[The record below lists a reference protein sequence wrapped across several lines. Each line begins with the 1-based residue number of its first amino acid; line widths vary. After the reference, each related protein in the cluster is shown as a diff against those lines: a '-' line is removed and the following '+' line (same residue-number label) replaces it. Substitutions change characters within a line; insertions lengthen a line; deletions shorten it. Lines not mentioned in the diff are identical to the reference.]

1 MLPKPLAAA
10 LLTAF
15 ALPVVATQDYQFD
28 FWPLEGA
35 RKDPRFL
42 ELREGPYGSVAIA
55 KVRSIPGRNDKA
67 FESEAVF
74 ELSTDSRILRR
85 WQLPVNASLV
95 AVQGT
100 VLLFQHGLRTYRTTT
115 TGAVEAAR
123 PLPPSTEIVEAQ
135 CKMPK
140 VFEGSA
146 YARCWAVPRVG
157 KQARVILA
165 LQAPCT

>member
-10 LLTAF
+10 LLTAL
-15 ALPVVATQDYQFD
+15 ALPVVAAQDYQFD

-35 RKDPRFL
+35 RNDPRFV
-42 ELREGPYGSVAIA
+42 ELRDGACGSVAVA
-55 KVRSIPGRNDKA
+55 KVRSIPGRDDKA
-67 FESEAVF
+67 FESEVVF

-85 WQLPVNASLV
+85 WQLPVNASPV

-100 VLLFQHGLRTYRTTT
+100 TLLFQHGLRTYRTTT
-115 TGAVEAAR
+115 AGAVEAAR
-123 PLPPSTEIVEAQ
+123 PLPPLAEVEEAQ

-146 YARCWAVPRVG
+146 YARCWAVPRIG
-157 KQARVILA
+157 THARVILA